1 MASTV
6 TLYGPLTNAGT
17 INLTNAAFYLYNNNG
32 VNWAGGID
40 NQGEI
45 NFYGASGDHVYAYGD
60 GYEYLINQGTVN
72 EQAGAGMSSID
83 VYAGALAGIYN
94 AALGTTLQFIGGSA
108 SNPLTVGMP
117 PVLNGPGQYEFT
129 SGYLLL
135 TEDGIANLALTGGTL
150 ELGAAFQGGA
160 ITNLTLDGVTL
171 GAGSYRVKGTLTA
184 TNSTLNGAITVN
196 SGGVLDAFG
205 GTLQPTG
212 SLTVGGGGVLNVAS
226 TVTLYGPLTNAGTI
240 NLTNAAFFLYNNNGV
255 NWAGGIDN
263 QGEINFYGASGDHV
277 YAYGSGYEYLINQ
290 GTVNEQAGAGTST
303 INAYEGVLTGIYNA
317 ALGTTLQFI
326 GGGASNPLTVGTPPV
341 LNGPGQYEFTSGYLL
356 LTEDGIANLA
366 LTGGTLELGAAF
378 QGGAITNLTLD
389 GVTLGAGSYRVK
401 GTLTATN
408 SALNGAITVNSGGTL
423 DEYGGTLEPAGS
435 LTVEGGG
442 VLDVASTFYLQGP
455 LTNAGTINLTNA
467 AFYLYNNNGFNWAG
481 GIDNQ
486 GEINFYGAS
495 GDHVYAYGSGY
506 EYLINQGTVNEQAD
520 AGTSTINAS
529 EGVLT
534 GIYNAAL
541 GTTLQFGG
549 GNAGNPLT
557 VGTPPVLNGPG
568 QYEFTSGYLLLT
580 EDGIANLAL
589 TGGTLELGAAFQGGA
604 ITNLTLDGVTLGA
617 GSYRVKGRLTAT
629 NSTLNGAITVN
640 SGGVLDAFGGTL
652 KPTGSLTV
660 GGGGVLNVASTFYL
674 QGPLTNAGTIN
685 LTNAAFY
692 LYNNNGVNW
701 AGGIDNQGELNF
713 YGASGGHIYSY
724 GSGYEYL
731 INQGTVNEQA
741 DAGTSTINASE
752 GVLTGIY
759 NAALGT
765 TLQFIGGSA
774 SNPLAVGMPP
784 VLNGPGQY
792 EFTSGY
798 LLLTEDGIANLA
810 LTGGTLELGA
820 GFQGGAITN
829 LTLDGVTLGAG
840 SYRVKGRLTATNST
854 LNGAITVNS
863 GGVLDEYGGTLEPA
877 GSLTVEGGGVLNV
890 ASTFYLQ
897 GPLTNAGTINLT
909 NAAFY
914 LYNNNGVNWAG
925 GIANQGEIN
934 FYGLSGDNVYLYGGG
949 YEYLINQGT
958 VSQRPGTGNSSIDV
972 AVFTDPGTLD
982 SQEGTLTLNNVSLQS
997 SSVLNVGLNSLV
1009 DYGRFALV
1017 ASAVLNGVFSA
1028 NLNNGFVP
1036 ANGDTFNVL
1045 SYPSYS
1051 GAFAN
1056 INLPANAPG
1065 KGIYGPTVFS
1075 LVFTGTGITTNEP
1088 VLTIER
1094 VSANAVVVLW
1104 PTAAGNFDLQTTTN
1118 LSSGSWSNITSGITT
1133 AGADYVFTD
1142 KVNGKAAFF
1151 RLQSQ

>member
-1 MASTV
+1 MQIIRRSLIRSLASLFLALSAAVLWADTITWTNASGGDWNVADNWSPNRVPRAADTALVNTPGAYIVNVTNSAEAASLTVGGAPGAQALQVTGTTLTATTTAINGTLTATNGTLNGAFTVNGGGALIESGSAFSGTVTVASGGVLDALGGSVAAAGSLTVQGNGVLNVASTV

-72 EQAGAGMSSID
+72 EQDGAGMSSID

-94 AALGTTLQFIGGSA
+94 AAMGTTLQFIGGSA

-184 TNSTLNGAITVN
+184 TNSTLNGTFTVN

-205 GTLQPTG
+205 GTLEPAG
-212 SLTVGGGGVLNVAS
+212 SLTVQGNGVLNVAS
-226 TVTLYGPLTNAGTI
+226 TVSLYGPLTNAGTI
-240 NLTNAAFFLYNNNGV
+240 NLTNAAFYLYNDNGV
-255 NWAGGIDN
+255 TWAGGIDN
-263 QGEINFYGASGDHV
+263 QGEINFYGASGGHI
-277 YAYGSGYEYLINQ
+277 YSYGSGYEYLINQ
-290 GTVNEQAGAGTST
+290 GTVNEQADAGTST

-326 GGGASNPLTVGTPPV
+326 GGSASNPLTVGMPPV
-341 LNGPGQYEFTSGYLL
+341 LNGPGQYEFTLGYLL

-401 GTLTATN
+401 GTLTTTN
-408 SALNGAITVNSGGTL
+408 STLNGAITVSSGGVL
-423 DEYGGTLEPAGS
+423 DAFGGTLEPAGS
-435 LTVEGGG
+435 LTV
-442 VLDVASTFYLQGP
+442 Q
-455 LTNAGTINLTNA
+455 
-467 AFYLYNNNGFNWAG
+467 
-481 GIDNQ
+481 
-486 GEINFYGAS
+486 
-495 GDHVYAYGSGY
+495 
-506 EYLINQGTVNEQAD
+506 
-520 AGTSTINAS
+520 
-529 EGVLT
+529 
-534 GIYNAAL
+534 
-541 GTTLQFGG
+541 
-549 GNAGNPLT
+549 
-557 VGTPPVLNGPG
+557 
-568 QYEFTSGYLLLT
+568 
-580 EDGIANLAL
+580 
-589 TGGTLELGAAFQGGA
+589 
-604 ITNLTLDGVTLGA
+604 
-617 GSYRVKGRLTAT
+617 
-629 NSTLNGAITVN
+629 
-640 SGGVLDAFGGTL
+640 
-652 KPTGSLTV
+652 
-660 GGGGVLNVASTFYL
+660 
-674 QGPLTNAGTIN
+674 
-685 LTNAAFY
+685 
-692 LYNNNGVNW
+692 
-701 AGGIDNQGELNF
+701 
-713 YGASGGHIYSY
+713 
-724 GSGYEYL
+724 
-731 INQGTVNEQA
+731 
-741 DAGTSTINASE
+741 
-752 GVLTGIY
+752 
-759 NAALGT
+759 
-765 TLQFIGGSA
+765 
-774 SNPLAVGMPP
+774 
-784 VLNGPGQY
+784 
-792 EFTSGY
+792 
-798 LLLTEDGIANLA
+798 
-810 LTGGTLELGA
+810 
-820 GFQGGAITN
+820 
-829 LTLDGVTLGAG
+829 
-840 SYRVKGRLTATNST
+840 
-854 LNGAITVNS
+854 
-863 GGVLDEYGGTLEPA
+863 
-877 GSLTVEGGGVLNV
+877 GGGVLNV

-934 FYGLSGDNVYLYGGG
+934 FYGLSGDNVYHDGGG
-949 YEYLINQGT
+949 YGYLINQGT

-997 SSVLNVGLNSLV
+997 SSVLNVGLNSST
-1009 DYGRFALV
+1009 DYGRFALL

-1036 ANGDTFNVL
+1036 ATGDTFNVL

-1051 GAFAN
+1051 GGFAN

-1075 LVFTGTGITTNEP
+1075 LVFTGTGTTTNEP

-1118 LSSGSWSNITSGITT
+1118 LSSGSWSNIASGITT
-1133 AGADYVFTD
+1133 AGADYVFTNE
-1142 KVNGKAAFF
+1142 VNGKAAFF